1 MNYKI
6 LMDGAIPGHKAGD
19 IIDLSESDGNSLAQ
33 WGIVEIPEDVAP
45 TTTAPDVASVPD
57 VAPPAVMPA
66 TVEVPA
72 TKIEVPAPTTDTGST
87 DAKSEAKAD
96 IADPKTKA
104 AK

>member
-6 LMDGAIPGHKAGD
+6 LMDGAIPGCNTGD

-33 WGIVEIPEDVAP
+33 WGIVEITEDVAP
-45 TTTAPDVASVPD
+45 TTTAPD

>member
-6 LMDGAIPGHKAGD
+6 LMDGAIPGHNAGD

-33 WGIVEIPEDVAP
+33 WGIVEITEDVAP
-45 TTTAPDVASVPD
+45 TTTTAPDVAPVP
-57 VAPPAVMPA
+57 APAIVPA

-72 TKIEVPAPTTDTGST
+72 TKIEVLATTTDSGST
-87 DAKSEAKAD
+87 DSKA
-96 IADPKTKA
+96 KA